1 VGFKGELPKKSLK
14 KIGSL
19 NKMKLGMLFYRF
31 GALGLLFAPGVL
43 LQEPLKTLL
52 AQNHSMLMTYILL
65 YGLPAL
71 IGFSMLIMNEEGFRN
86 PPVPMARLLN
96 SLSALTVFWLI
107 LWCVMWSSLDA
118 KAGNQADLVVKYLG
132 FISFLG
138 PLVGAGLYGWGW
150 KASDLSLRTLRF
162 LMAIGWNVSFMSM
175 MNLHLDPT
183 MGHLKG
189 PGIGGLLVM
198 TGVYLIMRDLQRN

>member
-1 VGFKGELPKKSLK
+1 
-14 KIGSL
+14 
-19 NKMKLGMLFYRF
+19 MKLGITFYRF
-31 GALGLLFAPGVL
+31 GILGFLFAPGVL
-43 LQEPLKTLL
+43 LGEPLKSFL
-52 AQNHSMLMTYILL
+52 AQNHSMMTTYILL
-65 YGLPAL
+65 YGFPAL
-71 IGFSMLIMNEEGFRN
+71 VGFTMLTMTEEGFRT
-86 PPVPMARLLN
+86 PPTPVARLLN
-96 SLSALTVFWLI
+96 GLSALTVFWLV

-132 FISFLG
+132 IITVLG
-138 PLVGAGLYGWGW
+138 PLVGAALYGWGW
-150 KASDLSLRTLRF
+150 KTADLAQRTLRF

-198 TGVYLIMRDLQRN
+198 SGIYLIQGDLKRSQKK